1 MMIKISRRPKP
12 EKYRPTLTQTWTDMK
27 RNKLAYLFIAP
38 FMFCFV
44 IFIVMPVLSA
54 TVLSFTQFDSISR
67 PQFVGLRNFLD
78 ILTRDLLLM
87 THVIPNTFIFAIAVG
102 PIGYALQFIL
112 AWLINCVPKRLKIIY
127 TMAIYLPSIAGG
139 VLISVVFTVFFSGD
153 RLGHLNRFLLNLGM
167 IVEPI
172 AWTTDRDYLLLV
184 MIIVTIWGSMGVGFL
199 SLFAGMQNVDEQLY
213 EAGRIDGIRNAFQE
227 LIHITIPQMKPQML
241 FSAVMSI
248 VGALRA
254 GSIGVQLS
262 GQNPTPEYAGQLWQN
277 HIEDFG
283 FQRFELGYATAL
295 SFVLLLFTYA
305 ITRLCFKFLG
315 SKDDE

>member
-1 MMIKISRRPKP
+1 MIRLAKKP
-12 EKYRPTLTQTWTDMK
+12 RQEKYRPTLLETWAEMK
-27 RNKLAYLFIAP
+27 KNKAAYLFIAP
-38 FMFCFV
+38 FMLCFI
-44 IFIVMPVLSA
+44 IFIVLPVVSA
-54 TVLSFTQFDSISR
+54 AALSFTQFDSISR
-67 PQFVGLRNFLD
+67 PQFIGLRNFMD

-87 THVIPNTFIFAIAVG
+87 THVIPNTFIFAVMVG
-102 PIGYALQFIL
+102 PVGYALQFLL
-112 AWLINCVPKRLKIIY
+112 AWLINCVPRRLKILY

-153 RLGHLNRFLLNLGM
+153 RLGHLNRLLINLGVL
-167 IVEPI
+167 VEPI
-172 AWTTDRDYLLLV
+172 AWTTDREYLLLV

-213 EAGRIDGIRNAFQE
+213 EAGRIDGIRNGFQE

-241 FSAVMSI
+241 FSAVMAI

-254 GSIGVQLS
+254 GHIGVQLS

-277 HIEDFG
+277 HVEDFG

-295 SFVLLLFTYA
+295 SVVLLLVTYA
-305 ITRLCFKFLG
+305 ITKICFRFLG
-315 SKDDE
+315 SKEDE

>member
-1 MMIKISRRPKP
+1 
-12 EKYRPTLTQTWTDMK
+12 MK
-27 RNKLAYLFIAP
+27 KNRIAYLFIAP
-38 FMFCFV
+38 FLFCFLV
-44 IFIVMPVLSA
+44 FIVLPVVSA
-54 TVLSFTQFDSISR
+54 TVLSFTQFDSISM
-67 PQFVGLRNFLD
+67 PQFIGLRNFID

-102 PIGYALQFIL
+102 PIGYALQFLL
-112 AWLINCVPKRLKIIY
+112 AWLINCVPKRLKVIY
-127 TMAIYLPSIAGG
+127 IMAIYLPSLAGG

-153 RLGHLNRFLLNLGM
+153 RLGHLNRFLLNLGV

-172 AWTTDRDYLLLV
+172 AWTTDREYLLLV

-213 EAGRIDGIRNAFQE
+213 EAGKIDGVRNAFQE
-227 LIHITIPQMKPQML
+227 LIYITIPQMKPQML

-254 GSIGVQLS
+254 GNIGVQLS

-277 HIEDFG
+277 HVEDLG

-295 SFVLLLFTYA
+295 SVVLLLITYA
-305 ITRLCFKFLG
+305 ITKICFRFLG
-315 SKDDE
+315 TKTDE